1 MTFQYIV
8 EIKHDKAIIETTTED
23 TLSGAIAYADQVS
36 ILGDLVVITEGYEA
50 TDGTVDSHDHVT
62 SWYVN

>member
-8 EIKHDKAIIETTTED
+8 EIKHDKALVETTTAD

-36 ILGDLVVITEGYEA
+36 IEGDLVVVTEGYEA
-50 TDGTVDSHDHVT
+50 ADGTIDSYDHVT